1 MAKRVEV
8 SPVRLSKEDRDRLQR
23 QRLFLEN
30 IVELRRT
37 MERAV
42 GIVSKLEEIATSGN
56 PSTDAVWADWVR
68 LIESKTGEIFRGN
81 KAQGKRAV
89 RKLLDHHT
97 ADDVR
102 ARMLRFVD
110 DADEWTVRNGY
121 PIDAFVKQFASLG
134 TTHTGPSTAS
144 EARARAYSEAGMF
157 EEEDAP

>member
-1 MAKRVEV
+1 MATTKAT
-8 SPVRLSKEDRDRLQR
+8 PARLSPQDRDRLQR

-30 IVELRRT
+30 IVELKRT

-68 LIESKTGEIFRGN
+68 LIETKTGEVFRGN
-81 KAQGKRAV
+81 KAAGKRAV

-102 ARMLRFVD
+102 ARMLRFVAE
-110 DADEWTVRNGY
+110 ADQWTARNGY
-121 PIDAFVKQFASLG
+121 PIDAMVKQFAALG
-134 TTHTGPSTAS
+134 ASYTGPAVAS
-144 EARARAYSEAGMF
+144 EARAAAYSDAGMF
-157 EEEDAP
+157 DDEP